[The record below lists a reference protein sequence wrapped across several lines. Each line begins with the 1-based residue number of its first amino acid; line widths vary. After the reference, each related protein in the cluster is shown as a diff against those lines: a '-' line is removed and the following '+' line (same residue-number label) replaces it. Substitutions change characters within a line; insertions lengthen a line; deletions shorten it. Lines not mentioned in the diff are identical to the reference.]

1 MEKRGTYEPS
11 PYPWP
16 ECMWGETVAHPVL
29 TLMDE
34 YGGVAHVI
42 EDDHCYVLLLGSSS
56 KGVFKETAW
65 WFPEAVR
72 AMKTL
77 PVPKYASLQHPP
89 AIQYRA

>member
-1 MEKRGTYEPS
+1 
-11 PYPWP
+11 
-16 ECMWGETVAHPVL
+16 VAQPVL

-56 KGVFKETAW
+56 EGIFKETAW

-72 AMKTL
+72 AMKALL
-77 PVPKYASLQHPP
+77 PVPKHASLQHPS
-89 AIQYRA
+89 AIQYRS